1 MSFSYMVDLDKLDE
15 SIGDMSKFDG
25 QVDKHLANLD
35 TVVAK
40 LHGTWHGDAADKQRE
55 AHTKWTEGATGMRT
69 ALGEMQ
75 AAATTAHTNYTNA
88 INANRKTWAQVR

>member
-15 SIGDMSKFDG
+15 SITDMAKFDG
-25 QVDKHLANLD
+25 QVQKHLDSLD

-40 LHGTWHGDAADKQRE
+40 LHGTWHGDAANAQND

-69 ALGEMQ
+69 ALGEMK
-75 AAATTAHTNYTNA
+75 AAAETAHTNYTNA
-88 INANRKTWAQVR
+88 INANQKTWAQVR